1 MTKEKNI
8 EELLDKI
15 SGGYNGLDLSQNK
28 EEIIR
33 ALIDETNELA
43 KGIIEDKDIDTLCS
57 YLRNL
62 NMSSAISF
70 LKGKLNNCDILTPE
84 GERLMELYKC
94 YMIANKLL
102 KL

>member
-15 SGGYNGLDLSQNK
+15 NGGYNGLDLSQNK

-33 ALIDETNELA
+33 GLIDETNELA
-43 KGIIEDKDIDTLCS
+43 KGIIEDKDINTLCS

-62 NMSSAISF
+62 DMSAAISF
-70 LKGKLNNCDILTPE
+70 LKGKMNNCDVITPE